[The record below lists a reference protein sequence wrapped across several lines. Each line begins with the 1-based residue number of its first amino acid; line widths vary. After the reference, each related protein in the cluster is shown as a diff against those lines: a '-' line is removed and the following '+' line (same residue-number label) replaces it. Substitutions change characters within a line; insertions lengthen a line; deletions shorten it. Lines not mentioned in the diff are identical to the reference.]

1 MSKVV
6 LALHGQMTEV
16 HVARG
21 PIDGTL
27 DVTVGDKTLTV
38 EQSIR
43 LGLLIE
49 ELEAFIRPSTVTALA
64 QEGK

>member
-1 MSKVV
+1 MSRVN
-6 LALHGQMTEV
+6 LILHGQMTKVYVE
-16 HVARG
+16 RG

-27 DVTVGDKTLTV
+27 DITVGNETLTV

-49 ELEAFIRPSTVTALA
+49 ELEAFIKPTTVAALT